1 MHKLLVIDDA
11 EEVALLVESAFNPD
25 AYSIDAAYSAKEA
38 LQKTRETQYSLVI
51 IDIGLPDGNGLD
63 LFLKLRSFPEYAK
76 VPVVFLTSNE
86 EVSSI
91 VSAFSLGAD
100 DYIVKPFHLLEL
112 RARIER
118 RLGPSAA
125 SSVKTLDSSQVA
137 AGDLVIHL
145 NSQRVKV
152 KGKNETIDLT
162 AREFKILL
170 LLVTHPDN
178 VFSRKNIL
186 EQVWGEKIN
195 VTERTVDA
203 HICYLRKKLNRYS
216 GYIQSVPGAG
226 YRFNPGR

>member
-1 MHKLLVIDDA
+1 MQKLLVIDDA

-25 AYSIDAAYSAKEA
+25 AFSVDAAYTVKDA
-38 LQKTRETQYSLVI
+38 LQKIKETQYSLII

-76 VPVVFLTSNE
+76 VPMVFLTSNE
-86 EVSSI
+86 EVASI

-118 RLGPSAA
+118 RLGSAPVQKA
-125 SSVKTLDSSQVA
+125 AVDHSQVS
-137 AGDLVIHL
+137 AGELVIHL
-145 NSQRVKV
+145 NSQRVKI

-170 LLVTHPDN
+170 LLVDSPDQ

-186 EQVWGEKIN
+186 EQVWGEKVN

-203 HICYLRKKLNRYS
+203 HICYLRKKLGRFSSYV
-216 GYIQSVPGAG
+216 QSVPGSG